1 MNSSGRQGSLIL
13 IGFMGSG
20 KTTVGKILSDLS
32 GLPFTDTDERII
44 EKTGL
49 SINEIF
55 EKYGEPYFRDLET
68 QVLREMLLENT
79 ERVISVGGGLPVRP
93 ENRILLGKLGTVF
106 YLQADPETLM
116 TRLEQDRSRPLL
128 RGGDL
133 KEKIESLMAARESIY
148 LETADHVIET
158 GPCTKEE
165 VARMILT
172 EKS

>member
-1 MNSSGRQGSLIL
+1 
-13 IGFMGSG
+13 
-20 KTTVGKILSDLS
+20 
-32 GLPFTDTDERII
+32 
-44 EKTGL
+44 
-49 SINEIF
+49 
-55 EKYGEPYFRDLET
+55 
-68 QVLREMLLENT
+68 MLLEDT

-93 ENRILLGKLGTVF
+93 ENRILLEKLGTVF

-133 KEKIESLMAARESIY
+133 KEKIENLMAARESIY

-158 GPCTKEE
+158 GSCPKEE

-172 EKS
+172 EK